1 MFTSMT
7 EHFKLTY
14 AELTSGSYPMTP
26 RHDMT
31 PLPNPKKQGHKVLE
45 IT

>member
-7 EHFKLTY
+7 EHFKLTH
-14 AELTSGSYPMTP
+14 AELISGSYP
-26 RHDMT
+26 MT